1 MMYTPTFGGRDLM
14 FPSDFLEESV
24 MDLQAEE
31 FATQFAA
38 VIDLKVKETLDNMW
52 YGFRVG
58 IARNFIFGA
67 SALFSI
73 ADQLEA
79 LLNPDYLY

>member
-1 MMYTPTFGGRDLM
+1 MYTPQFGDTEIWL
-14 FPSDFLEESV
+14 PSDFLTHSV
-24 MDLQAEE
+24 SELQAEE
-31 FATQFAA
+31 AATQFVA

>member
-1 MMYTPTFGGRDLM
+1 MYTPTLGDSDLM
-14 FPSDFLEESV
+14 LPSDFLRESV

-38 VIDLKVKETLDNMW
+38 VVDLKVKETLDYMW

-67 SALFSI
+67 SALFTI

-79 LLNPDYLY
+79 LVNPDYLY

>member
-1 MMYTPTFGGRDLM
+1 MYTPTFGDSGLT
-14 FPSDFLEESV
+14 FPSDLLEESV

-38 VIDLKVKETLDNMW
+38 VVDLKIKETLDHMW

-73 ADQLEA
+73 VDQLEA
-79 LLNPDYLY
+79 LTNPDYYQ